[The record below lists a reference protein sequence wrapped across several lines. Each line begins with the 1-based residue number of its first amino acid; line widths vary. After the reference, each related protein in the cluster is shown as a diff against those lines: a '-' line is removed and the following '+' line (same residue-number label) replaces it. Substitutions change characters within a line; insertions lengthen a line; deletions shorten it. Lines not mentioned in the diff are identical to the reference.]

1 MIPINEKTS
10 GITSTIAAG
19 DSGYVVNTCPDMGF
33 EFDANTTDTRHNFLY
48 DRYIDVASGF
58 FDEGQV
64 ITLEK
69 GYRAENAS
77 WQIVTMNNKTDKL
90 KYSYGA
96 QNLTAAADFTNT
108 TGHYLPKISIEIT
121 TGEGDEQRVWSA
133 SMSIDEWA
141 FVWEGEY
148 DE

>member
-1 MIPINEKTS
+1 MT
-10 GITSTIAAG
+10 GILMLQA
-19 DSGYVVNTCPDMGF
+19 
-33 EFDANTTDTRHNFLY
+33 
-48 DRYIDVASGF
+48 GF

-108 TGHYLPKISIEIT
+108 TGIICLNSVLKLRLVRGMS
-121 TGEGDEQRVWSA
+121 SA
-133 SMSIDEWA
+133 FGVHLCRLMNGRLFGKESMTNRKSS
-141 FVWEGEY
+141 VNNP
-148 DE
+148 